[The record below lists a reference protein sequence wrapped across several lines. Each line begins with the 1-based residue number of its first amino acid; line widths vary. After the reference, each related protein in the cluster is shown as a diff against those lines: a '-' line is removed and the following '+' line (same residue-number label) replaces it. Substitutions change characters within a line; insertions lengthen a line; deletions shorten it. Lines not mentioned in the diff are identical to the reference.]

1 MEAFDTEQFKNYSYE
16 QLKSIQEQL
25 LRLRKQKHKEFIAP
39 LEKQHLTPLKDRYI
53 NPIKNEHIK
62 PINDALK
69 ELNKYLPQ
77 NKYWKFE
84 GKVYGP
90 MTKARMIKM
99 IEEVSPPTNF

>member
-1 MEAFDTEQFKNYSYE
+1 MDAFDTEQFKNYSYE
-16 QLKSIQEQL
+16 ELKAMKEQL
-25 LRLRKQKHKEFIAP
+25 TNLRKKKHKEFIAP

-90 MTKARMIKM
+90 MTKAKMVKM
-99 IEEVSPPTNF
+99 IEEVSPPSSF

>member
-1 MEAFDTEQFKNYSYE
+1 MEAFDTQQFKNYSIDE
-16 QLKSIQEQL
+16 LKSMKEQL

-77 NKYWKFE
+77 KKYWKFE
-84 GKVYGP
+84 GKIYGP
-90 MTKARMIKM
+90 LTKTKMTAMF
-99 IEEVSPPTNF
+99 EEVSPPSTF